1 MLVSVLAIVAA
12 LGVFAD
18 CKTFT
23 IGYLSTLDRI
33 GHMQGSAI
41 NIALESFRA
50 GGSLQEHEFK
60 IVWKPG
66 GCIPPQG
73 TAAIIQFH
81 DIYDVN
87 VVLGPMCSP
96 GRR

>member
-1 MLVSVLAIVAA
+1 MLVSVLAVVAA
-12 LGVFAD
+12 LGMFAD
-18 CKTFT
+18 CKNFT

-60 IVWKPG
+60 
-66 GCIPPQG
+66 
-73 TAAIIQFH
+73 
-81 DIYDVN
+81 
-87 VVLGPMCSP
+87 
-96 GRR
+96 